1 MMDDAG
7 FIVTSYVL
15 TFGGILAYA
24 WYVVRRGKKAT
35 EQLPDESK
43 PWL

>member
-15 TFGGILAYA
+15 TFGCILAYA

-35 EQLPDESK
+35 EQLPDDSK

>member
-24 WYVVRRGKKAT
+24 SYVLRRGKKAT
-35 EQLPDESK
+35 EQLPDETK
-43 PWL
+43 PWV

>member
-24 WYVVRRGKKAT
+24 WYVLRRGKKAT
-35 EQLPDESK
+35 RQLPDESK

>member
-1 MMDDAG
+1 MEDAG

-24 WYVVRRGKKAT
+24 WYVICRGKKAT
-35 EQLPDESK
+35 EQLPDDSK
-43 PWL
+43 PWV